1 MVVKLLREIMDD
13 SYPQPD
19 VGAIELLEVLKAV
32 GDPVRLHMIGVL
44 ADGDTYSCN
53 PEAFG
58 LDLHKSTLS
67 HHLKVLRE
75 AGVTSTLV
83 DGRNRSITLRK
94 TDLDTRFPGLV
105 DGLLA
110 GVSTPA

>member
-1 MVVKLLREIMDD
+1 MDD

-58 LDLHKSTLS
+58 LELHKSTLS

-105 DGLLA
+105 NGLLA

>member
-1 MVVKLLREIMDD
+1 MDD

-19 VGAIELLEVLKAV
+19 VADIELLEVLKAV

-83 DGRNRSITLRK
+83 EGRSRGVRLRR
-94 TDLDTRFPGLV
+94 TDLDARFPGLV

>member
-1 MVVKLLREIMDD
+1 MDD

-105 DGLLA
+105 EGLLA

>member
-1 MVVKLLREIMDD
+1 MDD

-105 DGLLA
+105 NGLLA

>member
-1 MVVKLLREIMDD
+1 MDD

-44 ADGDTYSCN
+44 AGGDTFTCS
-53 PEAFG
+53 PEVFG
-58 LDLHKSTLS
+58 LDVHKSTLS

-75 AGVTSTLV
+75 AGVTSTIV
-83 DGRNRSITLRK
+83 DGRTRSITLRK
-94 TDLDTRFPGLV
+94 TDLDARFPGFV

-110 GVSTPA
+110 GVTA

>member
-1 MVVKLLREIMDD
+1 MDD

-19 VGAIELLEVLKAV
+19 VADIELLEVLKAV

-44 ADGDTYSCN
+44 ADGDTYSCS
-53 PEAFG
+53 PDVFG
-58 LDLHKSTLS
+58 LDVHKSTLS

-83 DGRNRSITLRK
+83 DGRNRAITLRK

>member
-1 MVVKLLREIMDD
+1 MLVKLLREIMDD

-32 GDPVRLHMIGVL
+32 GDPVRLQMIGL
-44 ADGDTYSCN
+44 LSDGELRACN
-53 PEAFG
+53 PESFG
-58 LDLHKSTLS
+58 VDLHKSTLS

-75 AGVTSTLV
+75 AGVTSTLAE
-83 DGRNRSITLRK
+83 GRNRGVRLRRA
-94 TDLDTRFPGLV
+94 DLDSRFPGLV

-110 GVSTPA
+110 GVTTSA

>member
-1 MVVKLLREIMDD
+1 MDD

-19 VGAIELLEVLKAV
+19 VADIELLEVLKAV
-32 GDPVRLHMIGVL
+32 GDPVRLQVLGVIS
-44 ADGDTYSCN
+44 DGQLYPCN
-53 PEAFG
+53 TEAFG

-75 AGVTSTLV
+75 AGVTSTIV
-83 DGRNRSITLRK
+83 DGRTRSITLRK
-94 TDLDTRFPGLV
+94 TDLDARFPGLV

-110 GVSTPA
+110 GVTA

>member
-1 MVVKLLREIMDD
+1 MDD